1 MSIFSK
7 LFKLFVTVVLM
18 PLIPMALLLGYY
30 QHRQRATLLENH
42 YNLAEI
48 VSSELHHYVAELDGH
63 LTFVPALTQA
73 LPKAAAVQAVLERAL
88 TQDPQW
94 LFLAV
99 FNPTGT
105 EIARVLQGDTTAD
118 TYATDLT
125 PAHAQDTRLHARITH
140 ADGAT
145 PSLEFVYPLPNGY
158 WLYGRQTLPDL
169 TDRLAQMRIG
179 QTGQI
184 YLTTPDGQLFAA
196 PYQWVPQLSHTELAA
211 QLKNKKLLIYNLKST
226 EGNFVGAFSSGPRL
240 GVYTLVLQPKNEAFR
255 SIYLSST
262 VLVLFLITIAVLAYF
277 GALAF
282 SRSLGEPIAQLIE
295 GAKAVSQ
302 GNLDYRV
309 REEIGWGEFQQLI
322 TSFNKMTADLKDYQ
336 ALQLKSQVSE
346 MKEQIYRAV
355 AHDLRAPLIGL
366 QGYIFLLSSGQVSEP
381 EQKEYLDRMMDAAK
395 NLSAMLEDVLA
406 VSRVEAGVE
415 LPHKQ
420 KIEVAD
426 MIDSV
431 VHMQQPAAT
440 HKALTVSS
448 EIEEKLT
455 ISADPKL
462 LRRIISNLLSNAIK
476 FTPKGFIKIKAWQA
490 DRSVYISVQDS
501 GIGLT
506 EQQCQSI
513 FEKFKQADARA
524 EGYGLGLFISRQLA
538 KAHGGDITVHSVV
551 NQGSTFTVC
560 LPQEDK

>member
-1 MSIFSK
+1 
-7 LFKLFVTVVLM
+7 
-18 PLIPMALLLGYY
+18 
-30 QHRQRATLLENH
+30 
-42 YNLAEI
+42 
-48 VSSELHHYVAELDGH
+48 
-63 LTFVPALTQA
+63 
-73 LPKAAAVQAVLERAL
+73 
-88 TQDPQW
+88 
-94 LFLAV
+94 
-99 FNPTGT
+99 
-105 EIARVLQGDTTAD
+105 
-118 TYATDLT
+118 
-125 PAHAQDTRLHARITH
+125 
-140 ADGAT
+140 
-145 PSLEFVYPLPNGY
+145 
-158 WLYGRQTLPDL
+158 
-169 TDRLAQMRIG
+169 MRC
-179 QTGQI
+179 
-184 YLTTPDGQLFAA
+184 YHAA
-196 PYQWVPQLSHTELAA
+196 PTRTARPHYQRQLH
-211 QLKNKKLLIYNLKST
+211 
-226 EGNFVGAFSSGPRL
+226 
-240 GVYTLVLQPKNEAFR
+240 
-255 SIYLSST
+255 
-262 VLVLFLITIAVLAYF
+262 
-277 GALAF
+277 
-282 SRSLGEPIAQLIE
+282 
-295 GAKAVSQ
+295 
-302 GNLDYRV
+302 
-309 REEIGWGEFQQLI
+309 
-322 TSFNKMTADLKDYQ
+322 
-336 ALQLKSQVSE
+336 
-346 MKEQIYRAV
+346 
-355 AHDLRAPLIGL
+355 
-366 QGYIFLLSSGQVSEP
+366 IFLLSSGQVSEP